1 MGEARAEGAKH
12 ARLAVAS
19 ARRLLTQ
26 AAIDVGPL
34 RRHRDFRLL
43 WLGLGAGY
51 LGRMVA
57 SVAVPFQ
64 IYQLTH
70 STLAVGLLE
79 LFAFFPMVTLGLVG
93 GAFADA
99 HDRRRI
105 VLLSEAGFGVA
116 AALLLVNSLLP
127 HPQLLPIY
135 ALELVAGAFY
145 ALQRPSRDS
154 LQPRLVERHEQT
166 AAAALN
172 NLRFNA
178 TAIGGPAV
186 AGIVIASLGLPAA
199 YSIYVATFG
208 LSLLAVA
215 AVRAVPPPTGAERPS
230 LRRVREGLD
239 YARGR
244 PDLLGTYLVDMAAMF
259 FGMPIAL
266 FPAVASRLGGPAVLG
281 VLTAAPAVGSFLV
294 SLGSGWTRHVHRHGR
309 AIVLAAGLWGL
320 AVIGFGFAPSLSLA
334 VVFLAF
340 AGAGDTVSGVF
351 RSTIW
356 NQTIPDHLRGR
367 LAGIEL
373 ISYTSGPTLGNFE
386 AGAVA
391 AAFGLRFS
399 IVSGGVLCVLATAAC
414 AVFLRGFWAYDD
426 RDLTGNV
433 VNRQGSADQSPA

>member
-1 MGEARAEGAKH
+1 MGGQTAEEPKQ
-12 ARLAVAS
+12 ARLALGSV
-19 ARRLLTQ
+19 RRLAGQ
-26 AAIDVGPL
+26 AAIDLGPL

-43 WLGLGAGY
+43 WLGLTASY
-51 LGRMVA
+51 FGRMVE

-64 IYQLTH
+64 IYRLTH

-79 LFAFFPMVTLGLVG
+79 LFAFFPLVTLGLVG

-105 VLLSEAGFGVA
+105 VLLSEAGFGLA

-135 ALELVAGAFY
+135 GLELVASSFY
-145 ALQRPSRDS
+145 ALQRPSLDS
-154 LQPRLVERHEQT
+154 LMPRLVDRNEQT

-186 AGIVIASLGLPAA
+186 AGIVIAGFGLPAA
-199 YSIYVATFG
+199 FGIYVGMFL
-208 LSLLAVA
+208 LSLVA
-215 AVRAVPPPTGAERPS
+215 IVAMRASPPPTGAERPS
-230 LRRVREGLD
+230 LRRIREGLD

-266 FPAVASRLGGPAVLG
+266 FPAVADRLGGPAVLG
-281 VLTAAPAVGSFLV
+281 VLTAAPAAGSLLI
-294 SLGSGWTRHVHRHGR
+294 SIGSGWTRHVHRHGR
-309 AIVLAAGLWGL
+309 AIVLAAGAWGL
-320 AVIGFGFAPSLSLA
+320 AVIGFGLAPSLAIA
-334 VVFLAF
+334 VVFLAL
-340 AGAGDTVSGVF
+340 AGAGDTISGVF

-356 NQTIPDHLRGR
+356 NQTIPDRLRGR

-399 IVSGGVLCVLATAAC
+399 IVSGGVLCVVSTIAC
-414 AVFLRGFWAYDD
+414 AVFLRGFWVYDD
-426 RDLTGNV
+426 RPG
-433 VNRQGSADQSPA
+433 

>member
-1 MGEARAEGAKH
+1 
-12 ARLAVAS
+12 
-19 ARRLLTQ
+19 
-26 AAIDVGPL
+26 
-34 RRHRDFRLL
+34 
-43 WLGLGAGY
+43 
-51 LGRMVA
+51 MVA

-64 IYQLTH
+64 IYRLTH

-79 LFAFFPMVTLGLVG
+79 LFAFFPMLTLGLVG

-105 VLLSEAGFGVA
+105 VLISEVGFGLS

-135 ALELVAGAFY
+135 ALELVASAFY
-145 ALQRPSRDS
+145 SLQRPSLDS
-154 LQPRLVERHEQT
+154 LMPRLVERHEQT

-186 AGIVIASLGLPAA
+186 AGILIASLGLPVA
-199 YSIYVATFG
+199 YATYVAMFA
-208 LSLLAVA
+208 LSLLAIV
-215 AVRAVPPPTGAERPS
+215 AVRSTPPPIGAERAS
-230 LRRVREGLD
+230 LRRIKEGLD
-239 YARGR
+239 YARSR
-244 PDLLGTYLVDMAAMF
+244 PDLLGTYLVDMGAMF

-266 FPAVASRLGGPAVLG
+266 FPAVADRLGGAAVLG
-281 VLTAAPAVGSFLV
+281 VLTAAPAVGSFLI

-309 AIVLAAGLWGL
+309 AIVLAATLWGF
-320 AVIGFGFAPSLSLA
+320 AVIGFGFASSLGLA
-334 VVFLAF
+334 VVFLAI

-399 IVSGGVLCVLATAAC
+399 IVSGGVLCVASTLAC
-414 AVFLRGFWAYDD
+414 AAFLRGFWSYDD
-426 RDLTGNV
+426 RAG
-433 VNRQGSADQSPA
+433 RPAA